1 MKKMIILA
9 FLPAFLLLLTGCPL
23 GYKYDTGVFPT
34 DPVNLMPVNSEY
46 DDYNSASPVIESERY
61 LYFSSNR
68 NSQGADFDIVGDNF
82 RVFWDKDDGALVVDD
97 KPNNRKDYDY
107 TVNLFARINSGANE
121 LGPYSMPYYVF
132 TGENYK
138 YTDVL
143 IYATDSAGNQDVK
156 MAWFTGVGENPA
168 PEDGNFYG
176 PEPIRFLGGPANEAY
191 LCFYGQNYF
200 IYDYSVDP
208 AGVTELIFCSDK
220 DGDYDIYTAP
230 VPADTSL
237 FDFLRKESA
246 VAFSGIEVLNSA
258 GHDKCPFVNGE
269 LLVFASD
276 RPGGFGGFDLYY
288 SRRQGSAWSAPVN
301 FGEKINSSYDEY
313 RPIAFEYFEFENDVM
328 IFSSNRPGG
337 KGGFDL
343 YYVGIPKMI

>member
-1 MKKMIILA
+1 MKTLTSITILCA
-9 FLPAFLLLLTGCPL
+9 VLLLLTGCPL

-34 DPVNLMPVNSEY
+34 SPVNMMAVNSAY
-46 DDYNSASPVIESERY
+46 DDYNSTSPVIESQRY

-68 NSQGADFDIVGDNF
+68 NSQGADFDIVGDHF
-82 RVFWDKDDGALVVDD
+82 RVFWDKDDGSLVVDD
-97 KPNNRKDYDY
+97 KPNSWKDLEYIQ
-107 TVNLFARINSGANE
+107 TLFGMVNSPANE

-132 TGENYK
+132 TGNNYK

-143 IYATDSAGNQDVK
+143 IYATDSTGSLDVR
-156 MAWFTGVGENPA
+156 MAWFTGTGENPA
-168 PEDGNFYG
+168 PEDGDFFG
-176 PEPIRFLGGPANEAY
+176 PEPIPFLSGPANEAY
-191 LCFYGQNYF
+191 LCFYGPDYF

-208 AGVTELIFCSDK
+208 AAVTELLFCSDQ
-220 DGDYDIYTAP
+220 DGDFDLYTTP
-230 VPADTSL
+230 LPADSNL
-237 FDFLRKESA
+237 FDFLREESGI
-246 VAFSGIEVLNSA
+246 VFSGLEALNSP
-258 GHDKCPFVNGE
+258 GQDKCPFVNGE

-288 SRRQGSAWSAPVN
+288 SRRQGNGWSAPVN
-301 FGEKINSSYDEY
+301 FGEKISSSYDEY
-313 RPIAFEYFEFENDVM
+313 RPIAFEYYEFENDVM